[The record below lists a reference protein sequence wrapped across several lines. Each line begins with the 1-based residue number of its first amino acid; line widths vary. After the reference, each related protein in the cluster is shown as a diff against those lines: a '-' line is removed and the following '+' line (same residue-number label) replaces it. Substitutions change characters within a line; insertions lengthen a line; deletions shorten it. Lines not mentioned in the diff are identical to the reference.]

1 MVTGRQGVTYKAKN
15 QNAKYKIT
23 TTKSQSI
30 KSDGNGVMIKYSYSR
45 LIKSLLPVKYSYA
58 IWG

>member
-1 MVTGRQGVTYKAKN
+1 MITGKQGVTYKAKN

-30 KSDGNGVMIKYSYSR
+30 RSQGNGAIIKYSYSR
-45 LIKSLLPVKYSYA
+45 LIAPLLAAKYSYA
-58 IWG
+58 I